1 MICQFW
7 KQEEV
12 KRRKTVYGLKAIRKE
27 VQGLTIEPIF
37 YGPDKN
43 YFEAGTRKSITCKGA
58 NKNQKVEWVD
68 PSGKVVQRLATNRV
82 FTQEHFV
89 STFRSRVPA
98 MVLILTKA
106 TVEDTGVWQC
116 RSGDFRQNVSLC
128 IIEPSEFL
136 ETPTEVSVDRGRSIT
151 LSCQA
156 KGEPEPRLVWYR
168 HDTIISDDYNP
179 SKYQIMTKYNSEG
192 FEGLL
197 TITSLE
203 GEDSG
208 VYNCFAIQESSY
220 VDGCSASISMNITLH
235 VNYAPTFSDG
245 NDTTLVP
252 VQEKKSTDL
261 ECVAEGYPTPTYRW
275 FKEVGDI
282 LSEFPSSD
290 IKLEDD
296 GEKAIL
302 SITADESTFGQRY
315 KCRASNKYGSAEKSF
330 AVIKLEKPTRPTEI
344 VSRDHDHDAL
354 NFIAQWDEEIY
365 FPVEEFQ
372 IQYIESK
379 LLRKKS
385 GQPREVDWK
394 RSEEV
399 LVKNNEFGEME
410 SGGTVML
417 IKLDDLKEETEYWVR
432 FKAVNDAGESAWSE
446 PILAS
451 TVAKPEEE
459 IEIPEE
465 GEETSEPKADAQVS
479 NGTFYGVFF
488 AGGIIVVI
496 LGATFLIRMV

>member
-1 MICQFW
+1 MGYLDVIHQKPTFDHVETH
-7 KQEEV
+7 KKNFTVVTREESPY
-12 KRRKTVYGLKAIRKE
+12 TA
-27 VQGLTIEPIF
+27 
-37 YGPDKN
+37 
-43 YFEAGTRKSITCKGA
+43 SI
-58 NKNQKVEWVD
+58 VEWVD

-168 HDTIISDDYNP
+168 HDTIISD
-179 SKYQIMTKYNSEG
+179 
-192 FEGLL
+192 
-197 TITSLE
+197 
-203 GEDSG
+203 
-208 VYNCFAIQESSY
+208 
-220 VDGCSASISMNITLH
+220 
-235 VNYAPTFSDG
+235 APTFSDG